1 MGVTESDLE
10 YFRVSLKERYGVEHV
25 EDVFGIVTYPNYMCD
40 QIDRIRDMFGRS
52 AGYVREFEDSYELSV
67 VYSNDEE
74 YADFLEEVSGLY
86 GKVID
91 EFSWYDND
99 IDDLI
104 ANVERLIEWVSGLLV
119 VGDLAG
125 LDDLPEFDH
134 LLDYE
139 LDRLIAECEE
149 VDRLERFGSDISRME
164 RLSVYS
170 LDDGS
175 IVEDLRREVERVRAL
190 GISLRLDILA
200 KVYDLVEESGYSV
213 VEALKVRR
221 DW

>member
-10 YFRVSLKERYGVEHV
+10 YFRVSLKDRYGVDHV

-52 AGYVREFEDSYELSV
+52 SGYVREFEDLQELSV
-67 VYSNDEE
+67 DYSDEE
-74 YADFLEEVSGLY
+74 YADFLDVVSDLY
-86 GKVID
+86 GKVLD
-91 EFSWYDND
+91 EFSWYDSD
-99 IDDLI
+99 IADLF

-125 LDDLPEFDH
+125 LDDLSAFDH

-139 LDRLIAECEE
+139 LDRLRAECEE
-149 VDRLERFGSDISRME
+149 VDRLGRFGSDISRME

-175 IVEDLRREVERVRAL
+175 IVEDLRREVERVRAF

-200 KVYDLVEESGYSV
+200 KVYELVEESGYSV
-213 VEALKVRR
+213 VEALKFRR
-221 DW
+221 GC

>member
-10 YFRVSLKERYGVEHV
+10 YFRVSLKERYGVDHV

-52 AGYVREFEDSYELSV
+52 AGYVREFEELQELSMD
-67 VYSNDEE
+67 YSDEE
-74 YADFLEEVSGLY
+74 YAEFLEVVSDLY
-86 GKVID
+86 GKVVD
-91 EFSWYDND
+91 EFSWYDSD
-99 IDDLI
+99 IADLF

-125 LDDLPEFDH
+125 LDELPEFDH

-139 LDRLIAECEE
+139 LDRLRAECEE
-149 VDRLERFGSDISRME
+149 VDRLGRFGSDISRME
-164 RLSVYS
+164 RLAVYS

-213 VEALKVRR
+213 VESLKVRR

>member
-40 QIDRIRDMFGRS
+40 QMDRIRDMFGRA
-52 AGYVREFEDSYELSV
+52 AGYVREFEELQELSV
-67 VYSNDEE
+67 DYSDEE

-91 EFSWYDND
+91 EFSWYDTD
-99 IDDLI
+99 IYDLI

-139 LDRLIAECEE
+139 LDRLRAECEE
-149 VDRLERFGSDISRME
+149 VDRLGRFGSDISRME

-190 GISLRLDILA
+190 GISLRLDLLA
-200 KVYDLVEESGYSV
+200 KVYDLVEEFGYSV
-213 VEALKVRR
+213 VESLEVRR

>member
-10 YFRVSLKERYGVEHV
+10 YLRVSLKERYGVEHV

-52 AGYVREFEDSYELSV
+52 AGYVREFEDLQELSMA
-67 VYSNDEE
+67 YSDEE
-74 YADFLEEVSGLY
+74 YVDFLEVVSDLY
-86 GKVID
+86 EKVID
-91 EFSWYDND
+91 EFSWYDSD
-99 IDDLI
+99 IADLF

-125 LDDLPEFDH
+125 LDDLPVFDH

-139 LDRLIAECEE
+139 LDRLRAECEE
-149 VDRLERFGSDISRME
+149 VDRLGRFGSDLSRME

-175 IVEDLRREVERVRAL
+175 IVEDLRREVERVRAI

-200 KVYDLVEESGYSV
+200 TVYDLVEESGYSV